1 MAACLKKNIHLSAI
15 LLKCNFYI
23 NTHKTFSTVQR
34 VWKELHLRA
43 LWEKTVSPFTYL
55 AVCEG
60 KSSTGTAPSVCCPK
74 LALYSSK
81 FSAGTYVI
89 LQ

>member
-1 MAACLKKNIHLSAI
+1 MCKVYGK
-15 LLKCNFYI
+15 
-23 NTHKTFSTVQR
+23 
-34 VWKELHLRA
+34 LHLRA
-43 LWEKTVSPFTYL
+43 IWEKGVSLLTHL
-55 AVCEG
+55 TICEG
-60 KSSTGTAPSVCCPK
+60 KSSSGTALSVCCPK